1 MATCDTRDAVRW
13 LIDGARTAQLPED
26 VLQQLCERMV
36 ACGVPLAGAS
46 VFVQTLHPGLFG
58 RCFLWRRGLGI
69 LIIEFPYESEECIA
83 LQRSV
88 EAGIR
93 ASDKVLTLEPDREDS
108 CLNIAKFRNLRAKD
122 ITQFVATPLVFS
134 DGEVHLA
141 IWSTRQSGGLTEEQT
156 RGIERIVA
164 PLARVAEVFALRR
177 RAAVLLDTY
186 VGRTSGTRILAGQI
200 RRGQTEAIKAAIWLS
215 DMRGFT
221 ELADR
226 IPPQALIELL
236 NRYFDCQ
243 VPAILRRGGEVLKFM
258 GDGMLAV
265 FPITENDGGVKHVCN
280 AALAAAYEARAE
292 IAALERAGDGAPVRF
307 GLALHVGTVMYG
319 NIGGANRLDFTCIGP
334 AVNLAARVEKLTGRL
349 GRSIL
354 ASAAFASACDEP
366 MVSVGEFELAGFEQ
380 PETVFGLSDE
390 IGG

>member
-1 MATCDTRDAVRW
+1 MASCDTSGAARW
-13 LIDGARTAQLPED
+13 LTEGARTAPLPED
-26 VLQQLCERMV
+26 VLEQLCERMV
-36 ACGVPLAGAS
+36 AGGVPLAGAS

-58 RCFLWRRGLGI
+58 RCFLWRRGLGVLI
-69 LIIEFPYESEECIA
+69 LEFPYESEECVA

-93 ASDKVLTLEPDREDS
+93 ASDKVMTLEPDREDS
-108 CLNIAKFRNLRAKD
+108 CLNIAKFRDLRAKD

-134 DGEVHLA
+134 DGEVHMA
-141 IWSTRQSGGLTEEQT
+141 IWSTRRPGGFSEEQT

-177 RAAVLLDTY
+177 KAAVLLDTY
-186 VGRTSGTRILAGQI
+186 VGRASGERILAGQI
-200 RRGQTEAIKAAIWLS
+200 RRGQTEAIDAAIWLS

-221 ELADR
+221 ELSDR
-226 IPPQALIELL
+226 IAPQALIELL
-236 NRYFDCQ
+236 NRYFHCQ
-243 VPAILRRGGEVLKFM
+243 VPAIMRHGGEVLKFM

-265 FPITENDGGVKHVCN
+265 FPIGGSDRAKGVCN
-280 AALAAAYEARAE
+280 EALAAAYEARAE
-292 IAALERAGDGAPVRF
+292 IAALERAGEGGAVRF

-334 AVNLAARVEKLTGRL
+334 AVNLAARVEKLTSRL

-354 ASAAFASACDEP
+354 ASTAFAGACDGP
-366 MVSVGEFELAGFEQ
+366 MVAVGEFELAGFARPQ
-380 PETVFGLSDE
+380 KVFGLSDE
-390 IGG
+390 TG